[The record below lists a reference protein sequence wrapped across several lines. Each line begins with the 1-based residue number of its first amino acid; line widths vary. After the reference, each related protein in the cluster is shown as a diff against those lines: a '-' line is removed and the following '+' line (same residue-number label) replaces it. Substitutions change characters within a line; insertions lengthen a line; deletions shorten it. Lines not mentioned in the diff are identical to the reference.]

1 MPSVSPA
8 KAPASFEVKSASLP
22 LVGLLLKSAGL
33 DALAADLRR
42 HYGST
47 PDFFDHDPLLIDLSP
62 LVASQPGAELDFA
75 ELLKLLRQYKMAPVA
90 VCGGTPAM
98 MEAARAAGLAC
109 APDARV

>member
-75 ELLKLLRQYKMAPVA
+75 ELLRTERKAGTPTHPRRWAEERPCNA
-90 VCGGTPAM
+90 VCNSYAW
-98 MEAARAAGLAC
+98 GL
-109 APDARV
+109 

>member
-42 HYGST
+42 YYGST

-62 LVASQPGAELDFA
+62 LSWILPSCSSCCASTRWLPWPYA
-75 ELLKLLRQYKMAPVA
+75 
-90 VCGGTPAM
+90 
-98 MEAARAAGLAC
+98 AAR
-109 APDARV
+109 PQ

>member
-47 PDFFDHDPLLIDLSP
+47 PDFLTTT
-62 LVASQPGAELDFA
+62 
-75 ELLKLLRQYKMAPVA
+75 R
-90 VCGGTPAM
+90 C
-98 MEAARAAGLAC
+98 
-109 APDARV
+109 